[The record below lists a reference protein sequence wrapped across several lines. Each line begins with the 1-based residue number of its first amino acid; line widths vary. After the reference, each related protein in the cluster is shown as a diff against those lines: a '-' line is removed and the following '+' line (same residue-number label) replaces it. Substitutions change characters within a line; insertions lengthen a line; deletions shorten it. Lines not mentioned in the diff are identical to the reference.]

1 MTTVSGIEGAG
12 APSARASGLGELGS
26 DTFMQLMIAQ
36 LRHQDPMNPADS
48 TEMLQQTAMF
58 SQVEA
63 LASVNESQQ
72 ELIGFQQGAMASGLV
87 GQHVTGLDA
96 DGAEASGVVTSVR
109 FTADGPVLDTGGA
122 DIALVDVTEVAAAT
136 PSAAEPDS
144 A

>member
-12 APSARASGLGELGS
+12 APSARTSGLGELGS

-48 TEMLQQTAMF
+48 TQMLQQTAMF